1 MLCTASVRP
10 VRRII
15 GLCLVLLL
23 LAGMAGVAP
32 SANAEP
38 EVIRTTP
45 LDGEIL
51 QRTPTAVGVGFNE
64 SLDREQSSFHLLYPD
79 GTEVEGINVAWG
91 SGDTS
96 VTLNLPRDFSDGV
109 YTITWNAVS
118 ANDGSTIDGWSSFS
132 VGNPEDAAII
142 TIPTSASG
150 HQGPATWLQAGSR
163 FVALIGIAAS
173 MAIWPVW
180 RGVIRPALGKSRN
193 VGVRTTM
200 AIQQWAWIALA
211 IAFVG
216 SLLELGIHSQVL
228 RDEGLVEAV
237 MQVLG
242 HEEWGFW
249 WIVRMA
255 LLVLLGLA
263 LSISP
268 WWYASWA
275 RFNSVTLWALSLL
288 MPLPLVLSG
297 HAMNDEVG
305 RITTVTSSWLSYI
318 SLGVLTGGSACLVI
332 ALRHMRGRANDEAL
346 TLLRN
351 RFLWLFVSAIGI
363 AILTGIYLGSLFA
376 GNIDALRETNFGLA
390 LSAQIVIAV
399 VAITVG
405 ILLLTRNFSTPSA
418 STVASTLTVVLALAL
433 ISSAVMDVQTPGRT
447 ELVER
452 SVQTR
457 EDVSFDGRP
466 GIFLIAP
473 GEVGVN
479 HWRLETPGTYLQTET
494 LVFVEL
500 SSPSYPEI
508 GTKTMQMYRVQGNA
522 FEHHGTE
529 FSLMGDWEITIRIE
543 EPGFEPSIATFTQ
556 AIGEEN
562 TTVNLPEAPW
572 KFDWL
577 AGLSGLSLAIV
588 GIVGVSTALA
598 VGKSPLRKEAGG
610 LAGVAVALAV
620 VVILQGRI
628 DPLLVVESGEGAIN
642 PNDAVMVSRGEE
654 LYLTHCA
661 SCHGVGLRGDGPL
674 ADALNPPPVDFSQPH
689 TKVHSDQDFI
699 YWIQYGIQGT
709 AMPGFRTQ
717 LDDQQIRD
725 VIAFIHWWQQD
736 DGAMYEPE
744 DGSVATPE
752 PALAACEVAPAEYSQ
767 LQEMFQHGLHPETR
781 RGTPLI
787 RAADAEVPPEQTNDV
802 MWTIEQ
808 LVNCTNH
815 DQFMSQIRLFTQP
828 MMQEIFP
835 QGASYE
841 VTTLA
846 TSPSQPVDPGSA
858 LSVQDVQSVTYL
870 ADGRVAVTVIFD
882 DPLGIGVIP
891 GVDPIYQVTLV
902 LIQIDGAW
910 LIDEVR

>member
-1 MLCTASVRP
+1 MTRTASVLP
-10 VRRII
+10 VGRVI
-15 GLCLVLLL
+15 GLWPLLL
-23 LAGMAGVAP
+23 LMAGMAGVIQ
-32 SANAEP
+32 SVHAEP

-51 QRTPTAVGVGFNE
+51 QRTPTAVGVGFGE
-64 SLDREQSSFHLLYPD
+64 PLDPDKSTFHLLNPD
-79 GTEVEGINVAWG
+79 GSDVNDVSISWG
-91 SGDTS
+91 SNNTS
-96 VTLNLPRDFSDGV
+96 VTLTLPRDFQDGV
-109 YTITWNAVS
+109 YTITWNAIS
-118 ANDGSTIDGWSSFS
+118 ASDGSAAKGWSSFS

-142 TIPTSASG
+142 TIPTNASG
-150 HQGPATWLQAGSR
+150 HQPPPTWMQMGAR
-163 FVALIGIAAS
+163 FIALLGITGLMS
-173 MAIWPVW
+173 IWPVW
-180 RGVIRPALGKSRN
+180 RGVIRPSLGKARHL
-193 VGVRTTM
+193 GVKTTL

-211 IAFVG
+211 VAFIG
-216 SLLELGIHSQVL
+216 SLLELVIHSQVL
-228 RDEGLVEAV
+228 RDEGIIEAV

-242 HEEWGFW
+242 HDEWGFW

-263 LSISP
+263 LAISP
-268 WWYASWA
+268 WWYATWS
-275 RFNSVTLWALSLL
+275 RFNNFALWSLSLIL
-288 MPLPLVLSG
+288 PMPLVLSG
-297 HAMNDEVG
+297 NAMTDEVG
-305 RITTVTSSWLSYI
+305 RITTVTSSWVFYL
-318 SLGVLTGGSACLVI
+318 SLGLLIGGSLCLLI
-332 ALRHMRGRANDEAL
+332 TLNAMRREAPDAAITALR
-346 TLLRN
+346 T
-351 RFLWLFVSAIGI
+351 RFTWLFVTAMGI
-363 AILTGIYLGSLFA
+363 AILTGFYLGSLMT
-376 GNIDALRETNFGLA
+376 GNTDALLQTAYGQS
-390 LSAQIVIAV
+390 LSAQIILGV
-399 VAITVG
+399 VAIFAGMV
-405 ILLLTRNFSTPSA
+405 LLTRSFSNSSTSKVAAGLSA
-418 STVASTLTVVLALAL
+418 VLALAL
-433 ISSAVMDVQTPGRT
+433 LTTAAMDVQTPGRT

-457 EDVSFDGRP
+457 ENVSFDGRP

-494 LVFVEL
+494 QVFVEL
-500 SSPSYPEI
+500 SSPDYPEI

-543 EPGFEPSIATFTQ
+543 EPGFDPSTATFTQ
-556 AIGEEN
+556 EIGEEN

-572 KFDWL
+572 KFEWLSGL
-577 AGLSGLSLAIV
+577 AGLSLVIV
-588 GIVGVSTALA
+588 GILGFSTALV

-610 LAGVAVALAV
+610 LAAVAVALAV

-642 PNDAVMVSRGEE
+642 PNDAVMVSRGED
-654 LYLTHCA
+654 LYLTYCA

-689 TKVHSDQDFI
+689 TKVHNDEDFI

-709 AMPGFRTQ
+709 AMPGFRSQ

-725 VIAFIHWWQQD
+725 VISFIYWWQQD
-736 DGAMYEPE
+736 DGASYEPE
-744 DGSVATPE
+744 GEMQATPQPE
-752 PALAACEVAPAEYSQ
+752 LAACEVAPAEYSQ
-767 LQEMFQHGLHPETR
+767 LQAFFQHGLHPETR

-787 RAADAEVPPEQTNDV
+787 RAADAEVPPEQTNAV
-802 MWTIEQ
+802 MWTVEQ
-808 LVNCTNH
+808 MVNCANH

-835 QGASYE
+835 QGAGYE

-846 TSPSQPVDPGSA
+846 TTPSQPVDPENAISI
-858 LSVQDVQSVTYL
+858 QDVQSVTYL

-882 DPLGIGVIP
+882 DPIGIGVIP

-902 LIQIDGAW
+902 MIEEDDVW